1 MLQCVHVVREANNN
15 FNLDIR
21 SNLKMRTN
29 SKQGAILE
37 ALQSGA
43 RLTST
48 DIKTTFGVSN
58 PGAAI
63 QAIKFAGYPVFLNTV
78 GKKGEK
84 TKVYTMGTKAPR
96 EVIAAGYRALAT
108 RTA

>member
-1 MLQCVHVVREANNN
+1 M
-15 FNLDIR
+15 
-21 SNLKMRTN
+21 
-29 SKQGAILE
+29 SKTTKQDMVLE
-37 ALQSGA
+37 ALQSGE
-43 RLTST
+43 RLTSA
-48 DIKTTFGVSN
+48 DIKSNFGVAN
-58 PGAAI
+58 PGATI

>member
-1 MLQCVHVVREANNN
+1 
-15 FNLDIR
+15 
-21 SNLKMRTN
+21 MRTN

-37 ALQSGA
+37 ALQSGE
-43 RLTST
+43 RLTSA
-48 DIKTTFGVSN
+48 DIKSNFDVSN

-78 GKKGEK
+78 GKKGAK
-84 TKVYTMGTKAPR
+84 VKVYTMGTKAPR

>member
-1 MLQCVHVVREANNN
+1 
-15 FNLDIR
+15 
-21 SNLKMRTN
+21 MRTN

-43 RLTST
+43 RLTSA
-48 DIKTTFGVSN
+48 DIKSKFNVSN

-78 GKKGEK
+78 GKKGAKVKFILWAQKHLEK
-84 TKVYTMGTKAPR
+84 LLPLVT
-96 EVIAAGYRALAT
+96 EL
-108 RTA
+108 